1 MWLRRSAPRPLAAL
15 IGLLLLGAPACRARN
30 SKAVARRD
38 AAAAPLSAD
47 ERVVALLPAGAQLVI
62 EFDMKRL
69 RAHPLLGDLWG
80 TVAEVLKTVGAS
92 KALAAPGLGTQ
103 FDPVLDADLL
113 VVGAYDIGSPA
124 ARTVTLSR
132 GAVAPPGGILVAD
145 GIYAVGPDGMVGEMI
160 ARAGTPGALPAAF
173 RVLRQAPMP
182 AGATGAIV
190 RATGRWPK
198 TSATDLQGF
207 LGTSVVPTDVA
218 LWFDAVDDAAL
229 VVHAHIDD
237 ELARSTFVSSLQGAA
252 ATLATSPW
260 ARALM
265 LSKALAAVKVG
276 QRDEAVVMVI
286 LVGPKRLTQVALAM
300 RKQLAQWEIAVKAA
314 QAKPNAPSVLPAP
327 TATPSVPATTPAPS
341 TP

>member
-1 MWLRRSAPRPLAAL
+1 MAAL
-15 IGLLLLGAPACRARN
+15 CGVVALASACHARKSPAA
-30 SKAVARRD
+30 ARRE
-38 AAAAPLSAD
+38 AAAAPLTAD

-80 TVAEVLKTVGAS
+80 TVAEVLKSVGTS
-92 KALAAPGLGTQ
+92 KALTAPGLGAA

-132 GAVAPPGGILVAD
+132 GSVAPPGGILVAE

-160 ARAGTPGALPAAF
+160 ARATAPGTLPAAF
-173 RVLRQAPMP
+173 RALRQAPMP
-182 AGATGAIV
+182 AGATGAIM

-198 TSATDLQGF
+198 TSAIDLQGF

-237 ELARSTFVSSLQGAA
+237 ELARSTFVSSLQAA
-252 ATLATSPW
+252 AAAMATAPW
-260 ARALM
+260 ARGLM
-265 LSKALAAVKVG
+265 LSKALASAKVG
-276 QRDEAVVMVI
+276 QRDADVIMVI
-286 LVGPKRLTQVALAM
+286 LVGPRRLTQVAIAM
-300 RKQLAQWEIAVKAA
+300 RKQLALWQLAVKTSA
-314 QAKPNAPSVLPAP
+314 QAPTTAPAAMPTPPA
-327 TATPSVPATTPAPS
+327 APSVPAATPVPS